1 MNLTLTVHGAN
12 TLGLW
17 FWPYRDVLI
26 THHMSGVMV
35 CIYIYIY
42 IERERERERER
53 MLLCSG

>member
-35 CIYIYIY
+35 YIYIY
-42 IERERERERER
+42 IERERERER

>member
-26 THHMSGVMV
+26 THHMSGVM
-35 CIYIYIY
+35 
-42 IERERERERER
+42 ERERERERER
-53 MLLCSG
+53 ENVIV